1 MFCLVLPSSSG
12 IPAGKWDIN
21 NSNFMA
27 LAVKQSRN
35 TRILAGGGMVG
46 CHLLL
51 LKTGCDPACPSRRW
65 MGWAGGMFLLLPACR
80 GGPVGLGV
88 QRAPPPLGEHPDPTN
103 RAGGTGHS
111 SKADYCL
118 SVQHPQSNLGWIPLV
133 SQTWGLSGHFWVH
146 LSHP

>member
-1 MFCLVLPSSSG
+1 
-12 IPAGKWDIN
+12 
-21 NSNFMA
+21 
-27 LAVKQSRN
+27 
-35 TRILAGGGMVG
+35 
-46 CHLLL
+46 
-51 LKTGCDPACPSRRW
+51 
-65 MGWAGGMFLLLPACR
+65 MGWAGGMFLLLPACC

-111 SKADYCL
+111 SKTDYCL
-118 SVQHPQSNLGWIPLV
+118 SVQHPRSNLGWIPLV